1 MNSSDVKPER
11 DFWKNEEEHLLK
23 EWADKAQCYYWMHL
37 RAHRAYKKRYT
48 LFTIPVIVI
57 STITG
62 TANFAQGMFGNY
74 QTMATI
80 IIGSMNI
87 LAGIITTIYQF
98 LKVAELNEGHR
109 AAALSWAKFH
119 EYIKIELA
127 KNPLDR
133 ERPSKVLKYCA
144 QQYDHL
150 IEFSPIIPQAIIND
164 FKTTFKKFKDI
175 IVPTIVGRLRSTDI
189 FNENILVAPL
199 SSVSSSKEDEDTFA
213 TDMPVNVM
221 VLARSPPPSLSVG
234 SKNSDEEK
242 GKDSEE
248 KGSEKDSRE
257 SSSTTTE
264 V

>member
-1 MNSSDVKPER
+1 MDDKKLIER
-11 DFWKNEEEHLLK
+11 DFWKKEEEKLLK

-62 TANFAQGMFGNY
+62 TANFAQGMFGDY

-109 AAALSWAKFH
+109 AAALSWAKFF
-119 EYIKIELA
+119 EYIKLELA

-133 ERPSKVLKYCA
+133 EKPSKVLKYCA

-175 IVPTIVGRLRSTDI
+175 IVPTIVGRLRGTHI
-189 FNENILVAPL
+189 FDENLLILPIQKSSEENTSNE
-199 SSVSSSKEDEDTFA
+199 KDEDFYA

-221 VLARSPPPSLSVG
+221 VLAKSPPPSVASTSV
-234 SKNSDEEK
+234 STSVSTS
-242 GKDSEE
+242 SEE
-248 KGSEKDSRE
+248 DKK
-257 SSSTTTE
+257 SSGTNFEAE